1 MRRYIFLAMA
11 FVPMFLHAQAISLPS
26 DTINCGQVVFKHPVK
41 AEFKMKNS
49 GDKPLL
55 ISDVKSSC
63 GCTTVSYPKD
73 AIAPGKT
80 FSVSAVYDAK
90 QLGHFQKEVGIY
102 SNASDEP
109 LLLTLKG
116 VVVAKKSNF
125 KGEYPYTLGDLLTD
139 RNEVLFDDVNRGD
152 MPVQQ
157 VHILNNS
164 DETMEP
170 QLMHLPPYLRGEV
183 KPARL
188 APGRSATVTLQV
200 DSKQIT
206 DLGLK
211 QTQIYLGAFP
221 GDKVS
226 PEKQLDINIILI
238 PSFGKQT
245 KEQLA
250 AAPRLQL
257 SKGRINIGSFEG
269 KAKKKDDLEITNI
282 GKSTLSIRSLQIIG
296 TGLEV
301 SLNNQQIEAGESAK
315 LKVTAI
321 RDLIAKSRTV
331 PKVLLITN
339 DPTQPKV
346 LINVDLK

>member
-1 MRRYIFLAMA
+1 MA
-11 FVPMFLHAQAISLPS
+11 FVPMLMHAQAISLPS

-55 ISDVKSSC
+55 ISDVKTSC

-102 SNASDEP
+102 SNTSDEP

-139 RNEVLFDDVNRGD
+139 KNEILFDDVNRGD
-152 MPVQQ
+152 MPIQQ

-164 DETMEP
+164 DQTMEP
-170 QLMHLPPYLRGEV
+170 QLMHLPPYLRGDV

-211 QTQIYLGAFP
+211 QTQIYLGSFP

-269 KAKKKDDLEITNI
+269 KAKKKDELEITNI

-315 LKVTAI
+315 LKVTAF
-321 RDLIAKSRTV
+321 RDLIEKSRTV

>member
-11 FVPMFLHAQAISLPS
+11 FVPMLLHAQAISLPS

>member
-1 MRRYIFLAMA
+1 MA
-11 FVPMFLHAQAISLPS
+11 FVPMLMHAQAISLPS

-41 AEFKMKNS
+41 AEFKMKNR

-55 ISDVKSSC
+55 ISDVKTSC

-73 AIAPGKT
+73 AIAPGKKFT
-80 FSVSAVYDAK
+80 VSAVYDAK
-90 QLGHFQKEVGIY
+90 QMGHFQKEVGIY
-102 SNASDEP
+102 SNASDKP

-139 RNEVLFDDVNRGD
+139 KNEILFDDVNRGD
-152 MPVQQ
+152 MPIQQ

-164 DETMEP
+164 DQTMEP
-170 QLMHLPPYLRGEV
+170 QLMHLPPYLRGDV

-211 QTQIYLGAFP
+211 QTQIYLGSFP

-269 KAKKKDDLEITNI
+269 KAKKKDELEITNI

-315 LKVTAI
+315 LKVTAF
-321 RDLIAKSRTV
+321 RDLIEKSRTV

>member
-1 MRRYIFLAMA
+1 MA
-11 FVPMFLHAQAISLPS
+11 FVPMLMHAQAISLPS
-26 DTINCGQVVFKHPVK
+26 DTINCGQVVYKHAVK
-41 AEFKMKNS
+41 TEFKMKNS

-55 ISDVKSSC
+55 ISDVKTSC

-73 AIAPGKT
+73 AIAPGKKFT
-80 FSVSAVYDAK
+80 VSAVYDAK

-102 SNASDEP
+102 SNASDKP

-125 KGEYPYTLGDLLTD
+125 KGEYPYTLGNLLTD
-139 RNEVLFDDVNRGD
+139 KNEILFDDVNRGD
-152 MPVQQ
+152 MPIQQ

-164 DETMEP
+164 DQTMEP
-170 QLMHLPPYLRGEV
+170 QLMHLPPYLRGDV

-245 KEQLA
+245 QEQLA

-257 SKGRINIGSFEG
+257 SKGRINIGSFEE
-269 KAKKKDDLEITNI
+269 KAKKKDELEITNI

-315 LKVTAI
+315 LKVTGF
-321 RDLIAKSRTV
+321 RDLIEKSRTV

>member
-1 MRRYIFLAMA
+1 MA
-11 FVPMFLHAQAISLPS
+11 FVPMLMHAQAISLPS

-55 ISDVKSSC
+55 ISDVKTSC

-102 SNASDEP
+102 SNTSDEP

-139 RNEVLFDDVNRGD
+139 KNEILFDDVNRGD
-152 MPVQQ
+152 MPIQQ

-164 DETMEP
+164 DQTMEP
-170 QLMHLPPYLRGEV
+170 QLMHLPPYLRGDV

-269 KAKKKDDLEITNI
+269 KAKKKDELEITNI

-315 LKVTAI
+315 LKVTAF
-321 RDLIAKSRTV
+321 RDLIEKSRTV

>member
-1 MRRYIFLAMA
+1 MA
-11 FVPMFLHAQAISLPS
+11 FAPMLMHAQAISLPS
-26 DTINCGQVVFKHPVK
+26 DTINCGQVEFKRPVK

-49 GDKPLL
+49 GAKPLL
-55 ISDVKSSC
+55 ISDVKTSC
-63 GCTTVSYPKD
+63 GCTTVSYPKGEV
-73 AIAPGKT
+73 APGKT
-80 FSVSAVYDAK
+80 FTVSAVYDAK

-102 SNASDEP
+102 SNASDKP

-116 VVVAKKSNF
+116 VVVEKKSNF

-139 RNEVLFDDVNRGD
+139 KNEVLFDDVNRGD
-152 MPVQQ
+152 MPVQH

>member
-1 MRRYIFLAMA
+1 MLM
-11 FVPMFLHAQAISLPS
+11 HAQAISLPS
-26 DTINCGQVVFKHPVK
+26 DTINCGQVEFKRPVK

-49 GDKPLL
+49 GAKPLL
-55 ISDVKSSC
+55 ISDVKTSC
-63 GCTTVSYPKD
+63 GCTTVSYPKGEV
-73 AIAPGKT
+73 APGKT
-80 FSVSAVYDAK
+80 FTVSAVYDAK

-102 SNASDEP
+102 SNASDKP

-116 VVVAKKSNF
+116 VVVEKKSNF

-139 RNEVLFDDVNRGD
+139 KNEVLFDDVNRGD
-152 MPVQQ
+152 MPVQH

>member
-1 MRRYIFLAMA
+1 MA
-11 FVPMFLHAQAISLPS
+11 FVPMLMQAQAISLPS
-26 DTINCGQVVFKHPVK
+26 DTINCGQVVYKHAVK

-55 ISDVKSSC
+55 ISDVKTSC
-63 GCTTVSYPKD
+63 GCTTVSYPKG
-73 AIAPGKT
+73 AIAPGKK

-102 SNASDEP
+102 SNASDKP

-116 VVVAKKSNF
+116 VVVEKKSNF
-125 KGEYPYTLGDLLTD
+125 KGEYPYTLGNLLTD
-139 RNEVLFDDVNRGD
+139 KDEIFFDDVNRGD

-157 VHILNNS
+157 LHILNNS
-164 DETMEP
+164 DQTMMP

-200 DSKQIT
+200 DSKQMT

-211 QTQIYLGAFP
+211 QTQIYIGDFP

-238 PSFGKQT
+238 PSFGKLT
-245 KEQLA
+245 KDQLA

-257 SKGRINIGSFEG
+257 SKGRINIGSFE
-269 KAKKKDDLEITNI
+269 KKTKKKDELEIKNI
-282 GKSTLSIRSLQIIG
+282 GKSTLSIRNLQIIG

-301 SLNNQQIEAGESAK
+301 SLNNQQIEPGESAK
-315 LKVTAI
+315 LKVTAF
-321 RDLIAKSRTV
+321 RDLIAKSRTT
-331 PKVLLITN
+331 PKVLMITN
-339 DPTQPKV
+339 DPTQAKV
-346 LINVDLK
+346 LINVNLK

>member
-1 MRRYIFLAMA
+1 MA
-11 FVPMFLHAQAISLPS
+11 FVPMLMHAQAISLPS

-41 AEFKMKNS
+41 AEFKMKNR

-55 ISDVKSSC
+55 ISDVKTSC

-73 AIAPGKT
+73 AIAPGKKFT
-80 FSVSAVYDAK
+80 VSAVYDAK

-102 SNASDEP
+102 SNASDKP

-139 RNEVLFDDVNRGD
+139 KNEILFDDVNRGD
-152 MPVQQ
+152 MPIQQ

-164 DETMEP
+164 DQTMEP
-170 QLMHLPPYLRGEV
+170 QLMHLPPYLRGDV

-188 APGRSATVTLQV
+188 APGRSATITLQV

-269 KAKKKDDLEITNI
+269 KTKKKDELEITNI

-315 LKVTAI
+315 LKVTAF
-321 RDLIAKSRTV
+321 RDLIEKSRTV

>member
-1 MRRYIFLAMA
+1 MA
-11 FVPMFLHAQAISLPS
+11 FVPMLMQAQAISLPS
-26 DTINCGQVVFKHPVK
+26 DTINCGQVVYKHAVK

-55 ISDVKSSC
+55 ISDVKTSC
-63 GCTTVSYPKD
+63 GCTTVSYPKG
-73 AIAPGKT
+73 AIAPGKK

-102 SNASDEP
+102 SNASDKP

-116 VVVAKKSNF
+116 VVVEKKSNF
-125 KGEYPYTLGDLLTD
+125 KGEYPYTLGNLLTD
-139 RNEVLFDDVNRGD
+139 K
-152 MPVQQ
+152 
-157 VHILNNS
+157 
-164 DETMEP
+164 DEI
-170 QLMHLPPYLRGEV
+170 LRGEV

-200 DSKQIT
+200 DSKQMT

-211 QTQIYLGAFP
+211 QTHIYVGDFP

-238 PSFGKQT
+238 PSFGKLT

-257 SKGRINIGSFEG
+257 SKGRVNIGSFE
-269 KAKKKDDLEITNI
+269 KKTKKKDELEIKNI
-282 GKSTLSIRSLQIIG
+282 GKSTLSIRTLQIIG
-296 TGLEV
+296 TGLEI
-301 SLNNQQIEAGESAK
+301 SLNNQQIEPGESAK
-315 LKVTAI
+315 LKVTAF
-321 RDLIAKSRTV
+321 RDLVAKSRTT
-331 PKVLLITN
+331 PKVLMITN
-339 DPTQPKV
+339 DPTQAKV
-346 LINVDLK
+346 LINVNLK

>member
-315 LKVTAI
+315 LKVTAF
-321 RDLIAKSRTV
+321 RDLIEKSRTV